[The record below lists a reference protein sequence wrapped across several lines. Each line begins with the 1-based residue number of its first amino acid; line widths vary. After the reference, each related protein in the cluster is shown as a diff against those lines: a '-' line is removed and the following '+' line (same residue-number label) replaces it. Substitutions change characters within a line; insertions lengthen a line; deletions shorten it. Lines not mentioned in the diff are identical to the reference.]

1 MVIYIESVFAFN
13 VLVDYLLLF
22 GAARVA
28 GRTVARRRLLLGAAV
43 GGIYAAVQLFLP
55 KSVVLLLLGLALMGA
70 AAYRG
75 SGRAVKLTLLFFLTG
90 IRLFFVSQGIILV
103 LSLALCGLL
112 LLIIATDFEQ
122 YCIFNDM
129 IIPLAA
135 GGVLC
140 CALFL
145 PIAIDHLIS
154 AAAGGVLFLIIA
166 ILSRGAL
173 GGGDIK
179 LIACLGLWMGTKTLF
194 FIGMFGILSVS
205 YTHLTLPTNSRV

>member
-75 SGRAVKLTLLFFLTG
+75 SGRAVKLTLLFFLP
-90 IRLFFVSQGIILV
+90 RAA
-103 LSLALCGLL
+103 SLA
-112 LLIIATDFEQ
+112 
-122 YCIFNDM
+122 
-129 IIPLAA
+129 
-135 GGVLC
+135 
-140 CALFL
+140 
-145 PIAIDHLIS
+145 
-154 AAAGGVLFLIIA
+154 
-166 ILSRGAL
+166 
-173 GGGDIK
+173 
-179 LIACLGLWMGTKTLF
+179 W
-194 FIGMFGILSVS
+194 
-205 YTHLTLPTNSRV
+205 

>member
-75 SGRAVKLTLLFFLTG
+75 SGRAVKLTLLFFLASCG
-90 IRLFFVSQGIILV
+90 FAGVVVLLGQGTAAW
-103 LSLALCGLL
+103 LA
-112 LLIIATDFEQ
+112 
-122 YCIFNDM
+122 
-129 IIPLAA
+129 
-135 GGVLC
+135 
-140 CALFL
+140 
-145 PIAIDHLIS
+145 
-154 AAAGGVLFLIIA
+154 AAAGLSALEELVLELCA
-166 ILSRGAL
+166 WTPAPDVRGL
-173 GGGDIK
+173 
-179 LIACLGLWMGTKTLF
+179 LWIEK
-194 FIGMFGILSVS
+194 
-205 YTHLTLPTNSRV
+205 PRR

>member
-75 SGRAVKLTLLFFLTG
+75 SGRAVKLTLLFFLA
-90 IRLFFVSQGIILV
+90 S
-103 LSLALCGLL
+103 CGLAGVGRL
-112 LLIIATDFEQ
+112 PDRGGDVVFAAFRRV
-122 YCIFNDM
+122 
-129 IIPLAA
+129 PLRRGADRERD
-135 GGVLC
+135 GGCGHRLSRKNG
-140 CALFL
+140 
-145 PIAIDHLIS
+145 PR
-154 AAAGGVLFLIIA
+154 AAAARHGQH
-166 ILSRGAL
+166 AL
-173 GGGDIK
+173 
-179 LIACLGLWMGTKTLF
+179 
-194 FIGMFGILSVS
+194 
-205 YTHLTLPTNSRV
+205 